1 MHRKK
6 TIWVWRIVNN
16 DKILIFRWTIPLSH
30 SNVEMVLILFITM
43 QSRSRS
49 YRWLEND
56 RRRWRG
62 SEEWEESC
70 WQKKRQSSAVDERS
84 AERDRSIWTKVPGL
98 GRCQHSETSALD
110 FNKWFLMD
118 FRLPFRSISCSAVLV
133 CFNLWLNQV
142 ISANSIM
149 SPKLTVQNYQK

>member
-1 MHRKK
+1 MTKLHF
-6 TIWVWRIVNN
+6 
-16 DKILIFRWTIPLSH
+16 FRWTIPLSH
-30 SNVEMVLILFITM
+30 SNVEMFLILFIIM

-49 YRWLEND
+49 YRWSEND
-56 RRRWRG
+56 RKRWRG

-84 AERDRSIWTKVPGL
+84 AERDGSIWTKVPGL
-98 GRCQHSETSALD
+98 GRCQHSKTSALD

-118 FRLPFRSISCSAVLV
+118 FRLPFRSIRCNAVLV
-133 CFNLWLNQV
+133 CLNLRLNQV